1 VLAVT
6 LLVAASCTASIAGDV
21 EGTWEVTGF
30 DLGGVE
36 HDVTV
41 GVNTV
46 STPWVAIKDG
56 QLTGNAGCNDLDGPV
71 VVADN
76 SSLDMTDVVM
86 SAVLCA
92 PNSGDDDSM
101 MQVDYAF
108 EAVIWGAPVG
118 ITTNGDKMVWTQGDN
133 SITLVSVDSPPG

>member
-1 VLAVT
+1 MLAVT
-6 LLVAASCTASIAGDV
+6 LLVASSCTASIARDV

-30 DLGGVE
+30 NLDGAE

-56 QLTGNAGCNDLDGPV
+56 QLTGSAGCNDLEGPV
-71 VVADN
+71 VVADS

-86 SAVLCA
+86 SAVFCA
-92 PNSGDDDSM
+92 PNPEDDSL
-101 MQVDYAF
+101 MQVDFAF
-108 EAVIWGAPVG
+108 EAVIWGAPVDV
-118 ITTNGDKMVWTQGDN
+118 TTNGDTMVWTHGDN
-133 SITLVSVDSPPG
+133 SITFVSVASPPG